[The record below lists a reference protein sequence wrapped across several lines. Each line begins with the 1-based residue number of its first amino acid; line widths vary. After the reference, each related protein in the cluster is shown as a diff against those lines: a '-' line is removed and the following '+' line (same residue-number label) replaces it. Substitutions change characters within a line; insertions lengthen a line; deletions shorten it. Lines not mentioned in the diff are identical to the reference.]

1 MKLEILG
8 TGCTKCKRMFDN
20 VTEAVKKSGVQAEV
34 VKVEALEEIVSR
46 GVMMT
51 PSLFMDGEEVVA
63 GRVPTV
69 NEIIEIITEGA

>member
-1 MKLEILG
+1 MKLEVLG
-8 TGCTKCKRMFDN
+8 TGCTKCKRMYDN

-34 VKVEALEEIVSR
+34 VKIEALEEIVSR

-51 PSLFMDGEEVVA
+51 PSLFLDGEEVVA

-69 NEIIEIITEGA
+69 NEIIEILHGA

>member
-1 MKLEILG
+1 MY
-8 TGCTKCKRMFDN
+8 DN
-20 VTEAVKKSGVQAEV
+20 VTEAVKKSGTQAEV

-51 PSLFMDGEEVVA
+51 PSLFLDGEEVVA

-69 NEIIEIITEGA
+69 NEIIEIIKENA

>member
-8 TGCTKCKRMFDN
+8 TGCTKCKRMYDN
-20 VTEAVKKSGVQAEV
+20 VIEAVKKTGIQAEV
-34 VKVEALEEIVSR
+34 VKVEALEESVGR

-51 PSLFMDGEEVVA
+51 PSLFLDGEEIVA

-69 NEIIEIITEGA
+69 NEIMEIIQESA